1 VLDKL
6 KPSKSIS
13 ALESLLSDKKE
24 KKPFSLLLE
33 KTNAPEKALFI
44 SFLSNLLDKDILIIS
59 GGSREDDLIENIS
72 YFSSNVFEFPS
83 WETLPD
89 EKIAPSPDVIGER
102 FSILDKL
109 FHSKGNKI
117 ILSPLQAALQKTV
130 SKSDLKKSFLT
141 WGKKTPVTFATLEK
155 TLQEL
160 GYKKSSVVAD
170 KGEYAIRGGILD
182 IFSPADI
189 SPYRIEIFDDKVES
203 IRKFDNVSQKTIEKT
218 DKAFICPA
226 NELIIID
233 KGKGLLNENINIPSD
248 NQSDGFLLDFLSD
261 NSIIIFDNL
270 VSIEDVYIT
279 LKKLSK
285 QTSKYLLSIDEF
297 FQKIKNHPTIFFS
310 KDPIDQLFEIKISD
324 KEKFFENISFDFI
337 NRKILTK
344 RWFHP
349 FGLIENYLC
358 PELMEK
364 EELDIFDE
372 IDSLSKQNIPIIFL
386 NETMKEED
394 VIKEHLQAKNIP
406 LSPLFSFEK
415 GYLSS
420 AFIISDLPLAFVP
433 YSEFTHKKKLRRQ
446 KYRSTY
452 HTPAAEFHKLLPG
465 DLVVHYHSGIGK
477 YLGIEKHKNHLGKDD
492 EFLVIEYDNSSKLF
506 VPLSQ
511 AYLISKYIGSKDEKP
526 SLSTLGSSKWQKTKD
541 LAQKH
546 IIGYASD
553 LVHLYAERS
562 LEQGFSFPE
571 DSDEMHLFEMEFPY
585 EETPDQLLAIE
596 EIKKDM
602 RNLKPM
608 ERLIC
613 GDVGYGKTEVAMRAA
628 FKAVFDGKKQVAV
641 LVPTTVLAMQ
651 HFESFSERMKGFPL
665 RIELLSRFNCP
676 KKNKEIIDLIK
687 QGKVDIA
694 IGTHRILSKDISF
707 QNLGLIIVDEEQRF
721 GVRAKEHLKQLKKNV
736 DSISLSA
743 TPIPRTLYMSLINI
757 RDMSVINTPPQD
769 RLPIK
774 TIVAENEDEIIQN
787 AILREI
793 AREGQLFFIH
803 NRVESIFQR
812 AAHIQTLVPQ
822 AKILIVHGQMSADA
836 IDSIFH
842 SFKKGEA
849 EILVTTTIIENGID
863 IPNANTI
870 IIDNSDT
877 FGLADLYQL
886 RGRVGRWNKAAYAY
900 LLIAKNKKPTEIAAK
915 RLNALIE
922 AGGYG
927 GGMKIAMRDL
937 EIRGAGDVLGA
948 KQSGQISTIGFHL
961 YCKLLKR
968 ALTSIQN
975 QRPVNFIETKMEFS
989 FPALI
994 PEYYIGE
1001 TNLRM
1006 EIYHRLGDT
1015 NSNKEVNDLKDELLD
1030 RFGPLPIELLWLFSL
1045 AKLRIFSNANHITS
1059 LKFGNITFAATK
1071 QEGKKSTQKTIVLPK
1086 SFQEDPK
1093 SFEEYVIWQLQQHFI
1108 CGKTD
1113 L

>member
-1 VLDKL
+1 MLDNLKL
-6 KPSKSIS
+6 SKSFL
-13 ALESLLSDKKE
+13 AFEKEFSDKE
-24 KKPFSLLLE
+24 GKKCLSFLLE
-33 KTNAPEKALFI
+33 KIDTSQKALFI
-44 SFLSNLLDKDILIIS
+44 SFLSKISNNDILIIS
-59 GGSREDDLIENIS
+59 GGPREDDLIENLSNLSI
-72 YFSSNVFEFPS
+72 NVFEFPS

-89 EKIAPSPDVIGER
+89 EKIAPSPDIIGER
-102 FSILDKL
+102 FSVLNKL
-109 FHSKGNKI
+109 SESKGNKI
-117 ILSPLQAALQKTV
+117 VLSPLQSALQKTL
-130 SKSDLKKSFLT
+130 SKNELKKNYLT
-141 WGKKTPVTFATLEK
+141 WEKKTQVPFASLEK
-155 TLQEL
+155 TLLDL

-189 SPYRIEIFDDKVES
+189 CPYRIEIFDDKIES
-203 IRKFDNVSQKTIEKT
+203 IRKFDNVSQKTIEKI
-218 DKAFICPA
+218 DKAFICAA
-226 NELIIID
+226 NELKIAHGEKD
-233 KGKGLLNENINIPSD
+233 LSNENIENSSSD
-248 NQSDGFLLDFLSD
+248 LILDYLSD

-270 VSIEDVYIT
+270 ISIEDVYLT
-279 LKKLSK
+279 LKKLLK
-285 QTSKYLLSIDEF
+285 QKSKYLLSFEEF
-297 FQKIKNHPTIFFS
+297 FEKTKNHPKVFFT
-310 KDPIDQLFEIKISD
+310 KEPVDQLFEVKTAD
-324 KEKFFENISFDFI
+324 KEKYFENVFFEFI
-337 NRKILTK
+337 NQKIEVK

-349 FGLIENYLC
+349 FSLIENFLSVDF
-358 PELMEK
+358 LEK
-364 EELDIFDE
+364 EEIDIFDQIE
-372 IDSLSKQNIPIIFL
+372 GLYKENVPIIFL
-386 NETMKEED
+386 NETKKEED
-394 VIKEHLQAKNIP
+394 IIKEHLKTRNIA

-420 AFIISDLPLAFVP
+420 AFIISDMPLAWIP
-433 YSEFTHKKKLRRQ
+433 YSEFTHKKKIRRQ

-452 HTPAAEFHKLLPG
+452 HTPAAEFHKLIPG

-477 YLGIEKHKNHLGKDD
+477 YLGIEKHKNHLGKEE
-492 EFLVIEYDNSSKLF
+492 EFLLIEYENNSKLF

-511 AYLISKYIGSKDEKP
+511 AYLVSKYIGSKDEKP
-526 SLSTLGSSKWQKTKD
+526 SLSTLGSTKWQKTKD

-553 LVHLYAERS
+553 LLNLYAERS
-562 LEQGFSFPE
+562 LEQGFAFPE
-571 DSDEMHLFEMEFPY
+571 DSEEMHLFEMEFPY

-602 RNLKPM
+602 KNEKPM

-651 HFESFSERMKGFPL
+651 HFESFSERIKGFPL
-665 RIELLSRFNCP
+665 RVELISRFSSV
-676 KKNKEIIDLIK
+676 KKNKEIIDLVK
-687 QGKVDIA
+687 QGKVDIL
-694 IGTHRILSKDISF
+694 IGTHRMLSKDVAF
-707 QNLGLIIVDEEQRF
+707 KNLGLLIIDEEQRF
-721 GVRAKEHLKQLKKNV
+721 GVRAKEHLKKLKKNV
-736 DSISLSA
+736 DSLSLSA

-774 TIVAENEDEIIQN
+774 TIVAENDDEIIQN
-787 AILREI
+787 AILREL
-793 AREGQLFFIH
+793 AREGQIFFIH

-812 AAHIQTLVPQ
+812 ASHIQTLVPQ
-822 AKILIVHGQMSADA
+822 AKILVVHGQMSSDA

-842 SFKKGEA
+842 AFKKGEA

-863 IPNANTI
+863 IPNANTM
-870 IIDNSDT
+870 IIDNADT

-900 LLIAKNKKPTEIAAK
+900 LLIAKNKKPSEIASK
-915 RLNALIE
+915 RLSALIE

-968 ALTSIQN
+968 ALTSLKN
-975 QRPVNFIETKMEFS
+975 QKPVNFIETKMEFS
-989 FPALI
+989 FPASI
-994 PEYYIGE
+994 PEHYISE

-1015 NSNKEVNDLKDELLD
+1015 NSFKEVKELLDELID
-1030 RFGPLPIELLWLFSL
+1030 RFGPPPIETLWLFSL
-1045 AKLRIFSNANHITS
+1045 AKVRIFSNANHITS
-1059 LKFGNITFAATK
+1059 LKFGNLTFQANR
-1071 QEGKKSTQKTIVLPK
+1071 QEGKKAAQKTIVLPK

-1093 SFEEYVIWQLQQHFI
+1093 SFEDYVIWQLQQHFVCEKI
-1108 CGKTD
+1108 D

>member
-1 VLDKL
+1 MLEKL
-6 KPSKSIS
+6 KHSKSFS
-13 ALESLLSDKKE
+13 SLEKFLLEEKGVE
-24 KKPFSLLLE
+24 KKAFSLLLE
-33 KTNAPEKALFI
+33 KVEAPQKALFI
-44 SFLSNLLDKDILIIS
+44 AFLSKLLCKDILIIS
-59 GGSREDDLIENIS
+59 GGSREDDLIEDIS
-72 YFSSNVFEFPS
+72 FFNGGNVFEFPS
-83 WETLPD
+83 WETLPE
-89 EKIAPSPDVIGER
+89 EKIAPSPDIIGER
-102 FSILDKL
+102 FSVLDKL
-109 FHSKGNKI
+109 SETKGNKI
-117 ILSPLQAALQKTV
+117 VLSPLQSALQKTV
-130 SKSDLKKSFLT
+130 SKNDLKKNLLI
-141 WGKKTPVTFATLEK
+141 WRKKTVVSFASIEK
-155 TLQEL
+155 ILTEL
-160 GYKKSSVVAD
+160 GYKKNSVVSD
-170 KGEYAIRGGILD
+170 KGEFAVRGGILD
-182 IFSPADI
+182 IFSPADV
-189 SPYRIEIFDDKVES
+189 SPYRIEIFDDKIES

-218 DKAFICPA
+218 DEAFICPVTD
-226 NELIIID
+226 L
-233 KGKGLLNENINIPSD
+233 NINDTTQKKSED
-248 NQSDGFLLDFLSD
+248 LSFGLLLDFLSEK
-261 NSIIIFDNL
+261 SIIIFDNL
-270 VSIEDVYIT
+270 VSLEDVYIT
-279 LKKLSK
+279 LKKLSRH
-285 QTSKYLLSIDEF
+285 SGKYLLSIDDF
-297 FQKIKNHPTIFFS
+297 FQKIKMNPSIFFS
-310 KDPIDQLFEIKISD
+310 KDSIEELFDAKKSN
-324 KEKFFENISFDFI
+324 KEKFFEDISFDFL
-337 NRKILTK
+337 NQKIETK

-349 FGLIENYLC
+349 FGEIENYLS
-358 PELMEK
+358 PELLEK
-364 EELDIFDE
+364 EEIDIFDLV
-372 IDSLSKQNIPIIFL
+372 DALSRQHIPTIFL
-386 NETMKEED
+386 NETQKEED
-394 VIKEHLQAKNIP
+394 IIKEQLKTKNISIIP
-406 LSPLFSFEK
+406 EFSFKK

-420 AFIISDLPLAFVP
+420 GFIISDLPLGFVP

-477 YLGIEKHKNHLGKDD
+477 YLGTEKHKNHLGKED
-492 EFLVIEYDNSSKLF
+492 EFLVIEYDNNSKLF

-526 SLSTLGSSKWQKTKD
+526 ILSTLGSSKWQKTKD

-553 LVHLYAERS
+553 LLNLYAERS

-571 DSDEMHLFEMEFPY
+571 DSDEMRLFEMEFPY
-585 EETPDQLLAIE
+585 EETPDQLQAIE
-596 EIKKDM
+596 AIKNDM
-602 RNLKPM
+602 KNTKPM

-665 RIELLSRFNCP
+665 KIELLSRFHSP
-676 KKNKEIIDLIK
+676 QKNREIIDLVK
-687 QGKVDIA
+687 QGKVDIV
-694 IGTHRILSKDISF
+694 IGTHRMLSKDISF
-707 QNLGLIIVDEEQRF
+707 HNLGLIIIDEEQRF
-721 GVRAKEHLKQLKKNV
+721 GVKAKEHLKQLKKNV

-793 AREGQLFFIH
+793 SREGQIFFIH

-812 AAHIQTLVPQ
+812 AAHLQTLVPQ
-822 AKILIVHGQMSADA
+822 IKMLVVHGQMSSDA

-842 SFKKGEA
+842 AFKRGEA
-849 EILVTTTIIENGID
+849 EILVTTTIVENGID

-870 IIDNSDT
+870 IIDNADN

-900 LLIAKNKKPTEIAAK
+900 MLVPKNKKISEIASK
-915 RLNALIE
+915 RLSALVE

-968 ALTSIQN
+968 ALTSLKEKK
-975 QRPVNFIETKMEFS
+975 PVNFIETKMEFS
-989 FPALI
+989 FPAFI
-994 PEYYIGE
+994 PENYIGE

-1015 NSNKEVNDLKDELLD
+1015 NSNKEIIDLKDELID
-1030 RFGPLPIELLWLFSL
+1030 RFGPLPVETLWLFSL
-1045 AKLRIFSNANHITS
+1045 ATVRIFSNANRITS
-1059 LKFGNITFAATK
+1059 LKFGNLTFTATK
-1071 QEGKKSTQKTIVLPK
+1071 QEGKKTAQKTIVLPK
-1086 SFQEDPK
+1086 TFQEDPK
-1093 SFEEYVIWQLQQHFI
+1093 SFEEYVIWQLRQHFI
-1108 CGKTD
+1108 CDKTD